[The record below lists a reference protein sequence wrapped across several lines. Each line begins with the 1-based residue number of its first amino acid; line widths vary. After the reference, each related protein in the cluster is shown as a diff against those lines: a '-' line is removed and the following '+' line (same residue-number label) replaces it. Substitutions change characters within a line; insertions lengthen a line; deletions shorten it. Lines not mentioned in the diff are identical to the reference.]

1 VRQVSRIN
9 EDLGRYALGEA
20 RLLPYTS
27 SHGEELSGT
36 LLLPAGYEPG
46 STGKV
51 GLPLVV
57 FVDGGEMGSRY
68 VSRFGI
74 WGDTPTLNMHVLAT
88 RGYAVLMPDVPVRPG
103 RITEDLVATVLPAID
118 AAIEQGYA
126 DPERLAVMGQS
137 FGALNTLA
145 LITRT
150 DRFGAAVITA
160 AVQHPDLVAD
170 YLSATSTGYYETGQG
185 GMEGSPWEVPERY
198 RENSPVFDF
207 PEIETPL
214 LIGQGDQDGDLVP
227 VHAIFAALERLGKR
241 VELRTYRG
249 ESHVITRDAN
259 VLDFWRRRL
268 EFLARHLDL
277 ETGPDG
283 SVRPAG

>member
-1 VRQVSRIN
+1 
-9 EDLGRYALGEA
+9 
-20 RLLPYTS
+20 
-27 SHGEELSGT
+27 
-36 LLLPAGYEPG
+36 
-46 STGKV
+46 
-51 GLPLVV
+51 
-57 FVDGGEMGSRY
+57 
-68 VSRFGI
+68 
-74 WGDTPTLNMHVLAT
+74 
-88 RGYAVLMPDVPVRPG
+88 MPDAPVRPG
-103 RITEDLVATVLPAID
+103 RITEDLVATVLPAVD

-277 ETGPDG
+277 EAGPDG
-283 SVRPAG
+283 RVKPAG